1 MSAYLLA
8 FGAHLPQRVVSNA
21 ELAARLNSGASSCTA
36 EWIESVSGI
45 RERRWA
51 EDDLTVADLAVA
63 AAEDCLKRAGVV
75 PLADARGSE
84 TRILNR
90 DREGAAGGARV
101 GLLILASGSAPPGF
115 PGPAAE
121 VAARL
126 GLESTPV
133 LDLPI
138 ASAGSLFGMALA
150 SRLADSL
157 GDILVVAAEKMSAVI
172 QAHPLDQN
180 TAILFGDG
188 AGAVLIGD
196 RPGPNKETRRILH
209 SVLHTNGELRQEL
222 SFDWKSPLKM
232 NGLGVIRHASA
243 KIPSA
248 IREVLEHESIAA
260 ADVSAFVV
268 HQANQ
273 NLLVRVAKAL
283 AVPAERMFSN
293 IARYGNTSSAS
304 LLIAGA
310 ECDPPPG
317 PVVFAAFGA
326 GFHWGALVA
335 G

>member
-1 MSAYLLA
+1 MSAYLHA
-8 FGAHLPQRVVSNA
+8 FGAHLPARVVSNA
-21 ELAARLNSGASSCTA
+21 ELAARVGCTP

-51 EDDLTVADLAVA
+51 DEDASVADLAVA
-63 AAEDCLKRAGVV
+63 AAEDCL
-75 PLADARGSE
+75 ARPSS
-84 TRILNR
+84 
-90 DREGAAGGARV
+90 DRRKLGMV
-101 GLLILASGSAPPGF
+101 ILASGSAPPGF

-126 GLESTPV
+126 GLENTPV
-133 LDLPI
+133 LDLPM

-172 QAHPLDQN
+172 QAYPLDQN
-180 TAILFGDG
+180 IAVLFGDG
-188 AGAVLIGD
+188 AGAVLVSN
-196 RPGPNKETRRILH
+196 RESPRRILH
-209 SVLHTNGELRQEL
+209 SVLHTSGELRQEL
-222 SFDWKSPLKM
+222 SFDWKSAFKM
-232 NGLGVIRHASA
+232 NGGSVILHASR

-248 IREVLEHESIAA
+248 IREVLDHESIAPA
-260 ADVSAFVV
+260 NVSTFLV

-283 AVPAERMFSN
+283 AVPAERVFSN

-304 LLIAGA
+304 LLIAAA
-310 ECDPPPG
+310 EWEPLSSERPG

>member
-1 MSAYLLA
+1 MSAYLAA
-8 FGAHLPQRVVSNA
+8 FGAYLPTRVVSNA
-21 ELAARLNSGASSCTA
+21 ELAAGVMCDA
-36 EWIESVSGI
+36 EWIENVSGI

-51 EDDLTVADLAVA
+51 DADTTVADLAVA
-63 AAEDCLKRAGVV
+63 AAEDCLKRARVD
-75 PLADARGSE
+75 PARLGM
-84 TRILNR
+84 
-90 DREGAAGGARV
+90 
-101 GLLILASGSAPPGF
+101 LILASGSAAPGF

-126 GLESTPV
+126 GLGTTPV

-150 SRLADSL
+150 SRLTDSL
-157 GDILVVAAEKMSAVI
+157 GDILVIGAEKMSAVI
-172 QAHPLDQN
+172 QGHPLEQN

-188 AGAVLIGD
+188 AGAALIGN
-196 RPGPNKETRRILH
+196 RPSSGRAARRILY
-209 SVLHTNGELRQEL
+209 SVLHTDGELRQEL
-222 SFDWKSPLKM
+222 AFDWKSPLKM
-232 NGLGVIRHASA
+232 NGLGVIRHASS

-248 IREVLEHESIAA
+248 IREVLEHESIAP
-260 ADVSAFVV
+260 ADVSMFIV

-273 NLLVRVAKAL
+273 NLLVRVARAL
-283 AVPAERMFSN
+283 AVPAERIFSN

-304 LLIAGA
+304 LLIAAA
-310 ECDPPPG
+310 ECDPAPG